1 MTTKKKELTDKQ
13 QRFIEEYLKDFNAT
27 QACIRAGYSKANAD
41 KIGSELLGKT
51 RVKEALEAKRAKIA
65 KKAETS
71 VEWVLEKLKTVAERC
86 LQEEAVNDRDGN
98 FTGVFKFEAA
108 GVNRALELIGKYHGM
123 FRDKIEHTGKDG
135 EAIKHEVASKIT
147 IDTIDERISSML
159 QNSNGMYSYV
169 TPIASDESE

>member
-1 MTTKKKELTDKQ
+1 MAIKKKELTDKQ
-13 QRFIEEYLKDFNAT
+13 ERFIEEYLKDFNAT
-27 QACIRAGYSKANAD
+27 QAAIRAGYSEANAD

-51 RVKEALEAKRAKIA
+51 RVKEALEKKRAKIT

-86 LQEEAVNDRDGN
+86 LQEEAVNDKDGN

-135 EAIKHEVASKIT
+135 EAIKHEVDAKVT
-147 IDTIDERISSML
+147 LDVIDTRITEML
-159 QNSNGMYSYV
+159 GANGYSYI
-169 TPIASDESE
+169 TPVDDE